1 MRHVQTLRP
10 GFLDAHQGPP
20 RARPALGA
28 PLFVTFREPDGL
40 ETAFAAWLIARDEEQ
55 RLRRVHAP
63 AFRVVSNN
71 PAVEQVFRLSR
82 SYPPTVVATRSSYPP
97 SAA

>member
-10 GFLDAHQGPP
+10 GFLNAHHGPARSRLALDA
-20 RARPALGA
+20 PAFL
-28 PLFVTFREPDGL
+28 PLREPDGF
-40 ETAFAAWLIARDEEQ
+40 EVAFASWLTGRDEEQ

-63 AFRVVSNN
+63 AFRVVASN
-71 PAVEQVFRLSR
+71 PAIEQVFRLSR